1 MTTTTAIVHNQ
12 NQDKDKDKVK
22 KLTEVSPEM
31 RKLLKNY
38 SFEIVNKIP

>member
-12 NQDKDKDKVK
+12 NQDKDKVK

-31 RKLLKNY
+31 RKLLK
-38 SFEIVNKIP
+38 K